1 MIKNCDKTAELLP
14 SIDEILNKADN
25 VCPVKWAVD
34 VAETAM
40 RSSCGKGTFCR
51 DGLKQL
57 YLLGRDITL
66 NKGSMEDIEL
76 LQELC
81 NTMLPAAD
89 CELSARCIELFKAS
103 LDNHYNDWTAHIL
116 RKRCKAGV
124 CEAFPKPAA
133 MGGAAG
139 GRRRRGGA
147 VEVVDESAAP
157 AAQTA
162 APVPSAEAAAPEDG
176 AVHRRRRRSGIVEVV
191 EDAPAASAPAA
202 APVNT
207 PVSAPAP
214 AAEPAA
220 PVRRV
225 IPPVAAPV
233 EGATRRRRRSGVV
246 EIIED

>member
-57 YLLGRDITL
+57 YLIGRDITL

-162 APVPSAEAAAPEDG
+162 APVPSAEAAAPEEG

-191 EDAPAASAPAA
+191 EDAPAASSPAA

-233 EGATRRRRRSGVV
+233 EGTTRRRRRSGVV
-246 EIIED
+246 EVIED